1 MIRKSGFALAA
12 ALWLLASCA
21 LHAQVSFTHLATQPP
36 DNITS
41 IVTDPTSG
49 DLYAASTLTVI
60 RSTDQGVT
68 WKKTSNTG
76 ALNVN
81 MLYVTPGGQLYAAID
96 KSTSVPNVGLA
107 QYNEATDVWSPVA
120 GAPLNITA
128 LVEDN
133 AGNLVA
139 GTGTTGNYGASNPI
153 NLGTG
158 LYQYNVAGGTWST
171 LNSGLPFVPTYSVFP
186 YIKSLTKTP
195 GGLVLAGTYGNGVQ
209 QLSGAIWGAYGTG
222 LNNQFVNTLAF
233 TATGALLAGTD
244 VGVSTVANAAS
255 AWSTV
260 STGLPANK
268 PVRTLT
274 INATGTLFAGL
285 GFYVYQNGNLA
296 GDIYS
301 SMDDGASWQNASAG
315 YVGAVVYALHAHS
328 SGNLFLGSA
337 GIWKS
342 ANNGGLWSYSMSGVS
357 LASQT
362 VKMMKNSA
370 GHIFVLARNTL
381 LGTRLPYA
389 GVFRST
395 DNGVNWQQL
404 VNGIKAHMLTDLF
417 IDNQDN
423 IWVAGT
429 SVIPNAPGTG
439 TLLGNPELYKSSNNG
454 LTWVQNTSI
463 NVASK
468 SYTFIRQAPS
478 GKIFVASAFGTSG
491 SNISSTTDFNTF
503 DNTLNLPPINGYHTF
518 GLAMNSANNVF
529 LGTETNG
536 IMRSTSGGN
545 PGTFVSITTGDSN
558 PGTITGP
565 IGNTVP
571 MIDPYTGTMLADGTH
586 GSHTGINLYGSAPAD
601 NGGNMFP
608 FLNFPTY
615 FARIA
620 DVAFANTGKVYLNVQ
635 SSQFPQLGFYETQMP
650 LNTNS
655 TFTKTI
661 NFGTL
666 SYYFDTLYID
676 KCGYLYGV
684 GSNAGLNIS
693 NGHVNTVAQSVLS
706 APANGSTGVSV
717 TPTFGWALDC
727 IADTYRIQISTASD
741 FSAIVLDQAAIAANG
756 YPVLPGTLSAGNTYY
771 WRVAGANNL
780 GSGAWSTAASFTTS
794 AIPSGLSLT
803 GVQSRKS
810 HGSSPLTFDLPIDTN
825 VTITGAVT
833 VEPRVIGNGHIIAFQ
848 FSGSVNIAGAASI
861 TPVGSASTSV
871 AGSEVLVTL
880 TNVPDNQRVTISLG
894 NINGTL
900 QVPPVSLGFRVGD
913 VNNSRSV
920 NSSDISAVKARS
932 GLLTDAT
939 NFRFDVNASGAINA
953 SDISAV
959 KARSGLVLP

>member
-1 MIRKSGFALAA
+1 MIRRTGNALAA
-12 ALWLLASCA
+12 LLWLLASYA

-36 DNITS
+36 DNISS
-41 IVTDPTSG
+41 IVSDPTNG

-96 KSTSVPNVGLA
+96 KSTSAPNVGLV
-107 QYNEATDVWSPVA
+107 QYNKVTDVWSPVA

-128 LVEDN
+128 LIEDN
-133 AGNLVA
+133 AGNLVV
-139 GTGTTGNYGASNPI
+139 GTGTTGNYGTSNPI

-158 LYQYNVAGGTWST
+158 IYQYIIAGSTWSAI
-171 LNSGLPFVPTYSVFP
+171 NAGLPFVPTYSVFP
-186 YIKSLTKTP
+186 FIKSLKKTP
-195 GGLVLAGTYGNGVQ
+195 GGLVLAATYGNGVQ
-209 QLSGAIWGAYGTG
+209 QLNGTTWSAYGSG

-233 TATGALLAGTD
+233 TTVGALLAGTD

-255 AWSTV
+255 AWSAV
-260 STGLPANK
+260 STGLPASK

-274 INATGTLFAGL
+274 INTTGTVFAGL

-301 SMDDGASWQNASAG
+301 STNNGASWQNASTG
-315 YVGAVVYALHAHS
+315 YVGAVVYDLHVHS

-342 ANNGGLWSYSMSGVS
+342 ANNGALWTYSISGVS

-370 GHIFVLARNTL
+370 GHIFVLARNSL
-381 LGTRLPYA
+381 LATRLPYA

-404 VNGIKAHMLTDLF
+404 VNGIKAHILTDLF

-429 SVIPNAPGTG
+429 SVIPNAPGSG
-439 TLLGNPELYKSSNNG
+439 TLLGNPELYKSGNNG

-478 GKIFVASAFGTSG
+478 GKILVASAFGTSA

-503 DNTLNLPPINGYHTF
+503 DNSLNLPPINGYHTF
-518 GLAMNSANNVF
+518 GLAINNSNDVF

-536 IMRSTSGGN
+536 IMRSTTGGN
-545 PGTFVSITTGDSN
+545 PGTFFSITTGDSN

-586 GSHTGINLYGSAPAD
+586 GSNTGVNLYGSAPAD
-601 NGGNMFP
+601 NGSNMFP

-615 FARIA
+615 FARVA

-635 SSQFPQLGFYETQMP
+635 SSKFPEVGFYETQMP

-655 TFTKTI
+655 MFTKTI
-661 NFGTL
+661 NVGTL

-684 GSNAGLNIS
+684 GANAGLNIS
-693 NGHVNTVAQSVLS
+693 NGHINTVAQSILS
-706 APANGSTGVSV
+706 SPANGTTGVSV
-717 TPTFGWALDC
+717 TPTLGWALDC
-727 IADTYRIQISTASD
+727 VADTYRVQISTASD
-741 FSAIVLDQAAIAANG
+741 FSTIVLDQAAIATNS
-756 YPVLPGTLSAGNTYY
+756 YPVLPGMLNTSTAYY

-780 GSGAWSTAASFTTS
+780 GVGAWSTAASFTTS
-794 AIPSGLSLT
+794 AIASSLSLT

-810 HGSSPLTFDLPIDTN
+810 HGSVPLTFDLPIDTS
-825 VTITGAVT
+825 VAITGAVT
-833 VEPRVIGNGHIIAFQ
+833 VEPRAIGSGHIIAYQ
-848 FSGSVNIAGAASI
+848 FSGTVNIAGSASV
-861 TPVGSASTSV
+861 TPVGSVSTSA

-880 TNVPDNQRVTISLG
+880 TNVPDNQRVTVSLG
-894 NINGTL
+894 NVNGTL
-900 QVPPVSLGFRVGD
+900 NVPPVSLGLLVGD

-932 GLLTDAT
+932 GLVTDAT